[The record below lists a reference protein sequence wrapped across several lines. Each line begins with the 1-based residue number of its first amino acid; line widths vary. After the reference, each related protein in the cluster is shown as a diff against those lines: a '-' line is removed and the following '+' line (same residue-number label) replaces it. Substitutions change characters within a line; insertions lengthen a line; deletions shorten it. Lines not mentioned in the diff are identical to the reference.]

1 MVQSSL
7 RKCIS
12 LFIRLSQVIVCS
24 LHFVVVFT
32 ELIYRVCLLI
42 QVVMF
47 IYVKHSNSI
56 KWFAFMS

>member
-24 LHFVVVFT
+24 LHCVVVFT
-32 ELIYRVCLLI
+32 EYRVCLLI
-42 QVVMF
+42 QDVMF